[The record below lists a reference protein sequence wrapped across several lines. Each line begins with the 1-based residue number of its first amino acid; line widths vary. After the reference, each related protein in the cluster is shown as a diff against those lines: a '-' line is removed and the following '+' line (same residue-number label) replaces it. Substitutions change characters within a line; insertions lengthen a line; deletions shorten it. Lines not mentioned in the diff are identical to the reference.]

1 MDFCF
6 LFPGQGAQ
14 YPGMGRD
21 FYEHSTAVRELFQ
34 RASDAAG
41 RDVSRLVFDGTEDEL
56 KQTDNTQIAI
66 TVTSLAAAIVMREHG
81 LSPAACAGFSL
92 GEYAAL
98 VESGVLALEDVFSVV
113 LARGQIMEEVS
124 RELDTA
130 AGPAGMSA
138 IMGLSFEKVSEV
150 LSSAAVEGVYPGIW
164 NSPAQT
170 VISGTAE
177 ALTSV
182 EAILKEAGAK
192 RCIRLKVSGPFHS
205 PLMSKAG
212 ARFAEVLADKTFHD
226 PTLPVYSNVT
236 GDKVGTGAEARDY
249 CVQQLVSTVQW
260 VPEQRAVVRDGFKQV
275 AEVGPGTV
283 LSGLWKNYTKSELE
297 SELPCRAAGSVEDI
311 RALAEE

>member
-1 MDFCF
+1 MSFCF

-21 FYEHSTAVRELFQ
+21 LYDQSSAVRELFQ
-34 RASDAAG
+34 RASDTAG
-41 RDVSRLVFDGTEDEL
+41 RDVASLVFDGTEDEL

-66 TVTSLAAAIVMREHG
+66 TVTSLAAATVMREHG

-98 VESGVLALEDVFSVV
+98 VESGVLALDDVFQVV

-130 AGPAGMSA
+130 DGSAGMSA
-138 IMGLSFEKVSEV
+138 VMGLSFEKLSEA
-150 LSSAAVEGVYPGIW
+150 LSSSSLKDVYPGIW
-164 NSPAQT
+164 NSPVQT
-170 VISGTAE
+170 VISGTSE
-177 ALTSV
+177 ALTAA
-182 EAILKEAGAK
+182 EAALKEAGAK

-205 PLMSKAG
+205 PLMSKAA
-212 ARFAEVLADKTFHD
+212 ARFADVLAATTFHD

-236 GDKVGTGAEARDY
+236 GDKISTGAEARNN
-249 CVQQLVSTVQW
+249 CVEQLVSTVQW
-260 VPEQRAVVRDGFKQV
+260 VPEQRAVVRDGFDHV

-283 LSGLWKNYTKSELE
+283 LSGLWKNFTKSELE

>member
-1 MDFCF
+1 MSFCF

-21 FYEHSTAVRELFQ
+21 FYDHSTTVQELFQ

-41 RDVSRLVFDGTEDEL
+41 RDLSRLVFDGTEEEL

-130 AGPAGMSA
+130 AGSAGMTA
-138 IMGLSFEKVSEV
+138 VMGLSFEKVSEV
-150 LSSAAVEGVYPGIW
+150 LSMAPAEGVYPGIW
-164 NSPAQT
+164 NSPVQT

-177 ALTSV
+177 TLTAAEDAL
-182 EAILKEAGAK
+182 KKAGAK

-205 PLMSKAG
+205 PLMSKA
-212 ARFAEVLADKTFHD
+212 ATRFADVLADTTFHD

-236 GDKVGTGAEARDY
+236 GDTITTGAEARNN
-249 CVQQLVSTVQW
+249 CVKQLISTVQW
-260 VPEQRAVVRDGFKQV
+260 VPEQRAVVRDGFHRV

-283 LSGLWKNYTKSELE
+283 LSGLWKNYTKTEHE
-297 SELPCRAAGSVEDI
+297 SELPCRAAGTVEDI
-311 RALAEE
+311 KTLAAE